1 MHELAA
7 LVLLHVGDGEF
18 GGFGVNGAMV
28 GDLAAHFGVERSLVE
43 DKNCIRAGRDRTL
56 KLFVGDDGDDLALG
70 FHVGI
75 ADEGRGGDLLA
86 EFNAGP
92 AEVAERLA
100 RLACAD
106 LLLLH
111 ELLEGRFIDLH
122 PLFGDHFVGQVDGE
136 AVGVIELERVRA
148 GEGRLALGLVAL
160 EHFGEDLHAAI
171 DGLGE
176 VFFLGADDA
185 GDIGLLF
192 TQLGVL
198 ALVFMDDGVHDL
210 IEERFV
216 HAQQLAVTRGAAQQA
231 AQDVAPALVGGENAV
246 ADHEGRRTDMVGDDA
261 ERHVGLVG
269 LLIVCAGDLGDFIR
283 DVHDSVDVEQG
294 RDVLTHAGKAFEAH
308 AGVDVLLLEFG
319 IIAVAVVIE
328 LGEDDVP
335 DLDIAV
341 TVAAD
346 GAAGL
351 AAAVL
356 LAAVI
361 VNFRAR
367 AARAGAMLPEVILLA
382 EAEDAVFGDADH
394 VAPDGEGL
402 VICGGRLVAREDGRI
417 EAIRLKA
424 DPLGAGQEFPCPGNG
439 LLLEVIAEGEVA
451 QHLKIRAV
459 AGRMADVFN
468 VAGADALLTGGDAV
482 ARRLF
487 LAGEPRLH
495 GSHARVDQQ
504 DGFVVL
510 RNERKARQTQMAL
523 RFKELQVH
531 LAQLIETVCL
541 VCHDEILLLYT
552 LKIKRYTVPETA
564 LGSPYGRAV
573 AAGD

>member
-1 MHELAA
+1 MARIGIYGGSFNPPHLGHIFAARKARQLLELDKILLIPAA
-7 LVLLHVGDGEF
+7 IPPHKAVAEGSPDGETRF
-18 GGFGVNGAMV
+18 ALTQ
-28 GDLAAHFGVERSLVE
+28 LA
-43 DKNCIRAGRDRTL
+43 IAGETGMEVSRIELDRP
-56 KLFVGDDGDDLALG
+56 
-70 FHVGI
+70 
-75 ADEGRGGDLLA
+75 
-86 EFNAGP
+86 GP
-92 AEVAERLA
+92 SYTV
-100 RLACAD
+100 D
-106 LLLLH
+106 TLH
-111 ELLEGRFIDLH
+111 ELRESY
-122 PLFGDHFVGQVDGE
+122 PQDGLYLLMGTDMFLSFFQWREPE
-136 AVGVIELERVRA
+136 AIAALAVPVCMARVRA
-148 GEGRLALGLVAL
+148 DAALSAQ
-160 EHFGEDLHAAI
+160 
-171 DGLGE
+171 
-176 VFFLGADDA
+176 
-185 GDIGLLF
+185 LL
-192 TQLGVL
+192 
-198 ALVFMDDGVHDL
+198 
-210 IEERFV
+210 
-216 HAQQLAVTRGAAQQA
+216 AQQKKMEAVFG
-231 AQDVAPALVGGENAV
+231 V

-361 VNFRAR
+361 IDLGAR

-382 EAEDAVFGDADH
+382 EAEDAVLGNADH
-394 VAPDGEGL
+394 VTPDGEGL
-402 VICGGRLVAREDGRI
+402 VVGRRRLVARKDRRI
-417 EAIRLKA
+417 QTVRLKA
-424 DPLGAGQEFPCPGNG
+424 DPLRAGQKFPCPGNG
-439 LLLEVIAEGEVA
+439 FLLEVIAEGEVA
-451 QHLKIRAV
+451 EHLKIGAV
-459 AGRMADVFN
+459 TGRMADVFN